1 MYQLTI
7 QDMHAKV
14 GQAIYTE
21 LAKLEVSSVEVGGTG
36 SNDVAAPTED
46 DVIQICNNVVRT
58 LKTYTTEYSCISRVT
73 HKAMHVSTFCQSK
86 HSCAAIVV
94 QVQLCASMSIM

>member
-1 MYQLTI
+1 
-7 QDMHAKV
+7 MHAKV

-36 SNDVAAPTED
+36 SADVAPTED

-58 LKTYTTEYSCISRVT
+58 PNT
-73 HKAMHVSTFCQSK
+73 
-86 HSCAAIVV
+86 
-94 QVQLCASMSIM
+94 

>member
-1 MYQLTI
+1 MIAQFKICIYMTLSVVSMYPQTI

-58 LKTYTTEYSCISRVT
+58 RIFSYCKT
-73 HKAMHVSTFCQSK
+73 
-86 HSCAAIVV
+86 
-94 QVQLCASMSIM
+94 